1 MQFIYLI
8 SFLALAGMAFSQP
21 VVNPTPEKSQNEAQT
36 ESAVSQKTSSP
47 SESTAKADA
56 LAETTGAPVPIAEIG
71 LSTGEI
77 RRGVILRQDKT
88 QVVYHDTTM
97 NSEKILA
104 QVDVIFIRS
113 VDGKYQF
120 NFGTDPVQPTA
131 VEAAKPGDATTAWFL
146 FGGVGFLT
154 TNNSAVTEFI
164 DSYAKA
170 LATDLNTR
178 YALGGFRGENGQ
190 EAARFS
196 GVFTADLRY
205 LWHDLYFGFSVGYSF
220 LPKSSAVV
228 SSANYSSQ
236 ETLNIDGYFI
246 PALFTVYFPLFES
259 GIWRFNL
266 GVGGG
271 ALFSSVLLTLNNGIE
286 SDYEEVRTLSPAVH
300 LQPELMLSLTSLTVI
315 VSVPIFWAESL
326 PIGNMGETLTI
337 SNRATTASMSGVG
350 LQIAAGYKL

>member
-1 MQFIYLI
+1 MQFTYLI
-8 SFLALAGMAFSQP
+8 SFLALTGMAFAQAAVDP
-21 VVNPTPEKSQNEAQT
+21 QPEKPQNETQT
-36 ESAVSQKTSSP
+36 ENTVSPKVSPP
-47 SESTAKADA
+47 SESTAKAEPA
-56 LAETTGAPVPIAEIG
+56 AETTGAPLPIAEIG

-77 RRGVILRQDKT
+77 RRGMILRQDKT
-88 QVVYHDTTM
+88 QVVYHDTAT

-104 QVDVIFIRS
+104 QADVIFIRN

-120 NFGTDPVQPTA
+120 NFGTDTAQPTT
-131 VEAAKPGDATTAWFL
+131 VEAEKPGNTTTAWFL

-154 TNNSAVTEFI
+154 TDNSAVTGFI

-178 YALGGFRGENGQ
+178 YALGGFRGESGQ
-190 EAARFS
+190 EAARLS
-196 GVFTADLRY
+196 GIFTADLRY
-205 LWHDLYFGFSVGYSF
+205 LWRDLYFGFSLGYSF

-259 GIWRFNL
+259 GIWRLNL

-271 ALFSSVLLTLNNGIE
+271 ALFSSVLLTLNNGSK

-300 LQPELMLSLTSLTVI
+300 LQPELMLSLASLTVI
-315 VSVPIFWAESL
+315 VSVPIYWAESL

-337 SNRATTASMSGVG
+337 SNRVTTASMSGVG